1 MLIPTVALPHR
12 LWRALPP
19 SSSLRD
25 IHMPSR
31 TALFRQPSA
40 ALASITSPYT
50 LTRREMLSSRKSLTV
65 ARDHAARRIG
75 LLASAGPRW
84 SADVSELGVQS
95 SSPSDLLSETGR
107 IYGVVCEVL
116 EVPPPPPPAS
126 KRSRSSI
133 STPPSSNS
141 HTPAS
146 PAAMLAILSTHLP
159 RARSTISS
167 TLNTDSRPSALTRLW
182 FPLLFLPPALWT
194 VAQAISRNQQWMK
207 EQVRNAR
214 ETLKGFI
221 VQWVW
226 EPLEGIGKTLRGG
239 GEGLGVAPTTVKS
252 DQEVC
257 FASLL

>member
-1 MLIPTVALPHR
+1 MLIPVVALPHR

-31 TALFRQPSA
+31 IALFSQPSA

-75 LLASAGPRW
+75 L
-84 SADVSELGVQS
+84 VSDLGVQS

-107 IYGVVCEVL
+107 IHGVVCEVL
-116 EVPPPPPPAS
+116 EVPPPASPPPS
-126 KRSRSSI
+126 RRSRSSI
-133 STPPSSNS
+133 TTPPASAS
-141 HTPAS
+141 HTPAT
-146 PAAMLAILSTHLP
+146 PTAMLAILSMHLP
-159 RARSTISS
+159 RARSSISS
-167 TLNTDSRPSALTRLW
+167 TLNDHSRPSALTRLW

-194 VAQAISRNQQWMK
+194 VVQAVSRKQQWMK

-214 ETLKGFI
+214 ETLKGFV

-257 FASLL
+257 LACLCLRRD